1 MKHCYLIL
9 LFCFSRT
16 ITLPAQTPFEAPPAW
31 VENAIWYQIFVERF
45 YNGDHRND
53 PVPAHMNS
61 VPMNQFT
68 PPGWKLSNWTGN
80 WYSKD
85 SWWKEQDGSF
95 NNMLQYRRY
104 GGDLKGV
111 LQKLDYLQQLGI
123 TALYLNPINDAP
135 SLHKYDARNY
145 HHADIH
151 FGPDPEGDLA
161 IMAKENPADPSTWQW
176 TAADKQFLELIRQAH
191 QRGIR
196 IILDYSWNHVGTMF
210 WAWQDVLKNQSLSP
224 YKNWFDIQRFDDSST
239 AANEFSYRGWLN
251 IPHLPELKKT
261 TITTTRKGGLPY
273 EGNIA
278 DPVKQHIFAVSK
290 RWLAPDGD
298 TSKGIDGFRLDVAD
312 HVGLGFWR
320 DYRKFVR
327 SVQPNAYLVGEIW
340 WEEWPDRLMNPAPFA
355 NGAVFD
361 AVMFYQVYRPARFFF
376 AKVDAPITAE
386 QFRDSLLFQW
396 NRLRPQT
403 NRAMMNVSSTHDA
416 PRLLSCFYNPGK
428 YKYRAGPGENP
439 DYRTGKPDAETY
451 QRVRQYMVHLFTSIG
466 APQIWNGEEMGMWGG
481 DDPDC
486 RKPLWWKEFQFE
498 PESRN
503 NGPLAASGE
512 RTAKDSVSFNQ
523 EQFNWYR
530 RLIRIRKENPVLVN
544 GEIKF
549 ILAKGRQLAYQRK
562 SPQQI
567 ILVYFNTDKAPADFS
582 LPEQQKYKD
591 LLTGKLYTTGRLRLN
606 GLQSAVLLQL
616 P

>member
-1 MKHCYLIL
+1 MKYLFLAIL
-9 LFCFSRT
+9 FST
-16 ITLPAQTPFEAPPAW
+16 TQLSVQSQANNTTPPYWAK
-31 VENAIWYQIFVERF
+31 NAIWYQIFVERF
-45 YNGDHRND
+45 YNGDNTND
-53 PVPAHMNS
+53 PVATNINT
-61 VPMNQFT
+61 VPMNQVA
-68 PPGWKLSNWTGN
+68 PADWKLSGWTSD
-80 WYSKD
+80 WYQ
-85 SWWKEQDGSF
+85 KEDWTKHLNGRF
-95 NNMLQYRRY
+95 NDLIQFRRY
-104 GGDLKGV
+104 GGDIKGI
-111 LQKLDYLQQLGI
+111 LLKLDYLSDLGVN
-123 TALYLNPINDAP
+123 ALFLNPINDAP
-135 SLHKYDARNY
+135 SMHKYDARNY
-145 HHADIH
+145 HHVDIH
-151 FGPDPEGDLA
+151 FGPDPTGDLKIIA
-161 IMAKENPADPSTWQW
+161 SENPADPSTWKW
-176 TAADKQFLELIRQAH
+176 TAADKLFLQLVQAAH
-191 QRGIR
+191 KRGIK
-196 IILDYSWNHVGTMF
+196 IILDYSWNHVGTTF
-210 WAWQDVLKNQSLSP
+210 WAWQDVLKNQAQSP
-224 YKNWFDIQRFDDSST
+224 YKNWFDILSFDNPNTSE
-239 AANEFSYRGWLN
+239 NEFKYKGWLN
-251 IPHLPELKKT
+251 IAHLPEIKKAN
-261 TITTTRKGGLPY
+261 ITGIRKGGLPY
-273 EGNIA
+273 EGDINKEA
-278 DPVKQHIFAVSK
+278 KAHIFSVTK
-290 RWLAPDGD
+290 RWLSPDGD

-312 HVGLGFWR
+312 QIGLGFWR
-320 DYRKFVR
+320 AYRNFVR
-327 SVQPNAYLVGEIW
+327 GIQPNAYLVGEIW

-355 NGAVFD
+355 NGTVFD
-361 AVMFYQVYRPARFFF
+361 AVMFYQVYRPARSFF
-376 AKVDAPITAE
+376 ARVDAPITAE

-451 QRVRQYMVHLFTSIG
+451 QRVRQYLVHLFTSIG

-503 NGPLAASGE
+503 NGPVATLGE
-512 RTAKDSVSFNQ
+512 RTARDSVSFNQ

-567 ILVYFNTDKAPADFS
+567 ILVYFNTDKAPANFS
-582 LPEQQKYKD
+582 LPKQQQYKD
-591 LLTGKLYTTGRLRLN
+591 LLTGKLYTKGRLRLN